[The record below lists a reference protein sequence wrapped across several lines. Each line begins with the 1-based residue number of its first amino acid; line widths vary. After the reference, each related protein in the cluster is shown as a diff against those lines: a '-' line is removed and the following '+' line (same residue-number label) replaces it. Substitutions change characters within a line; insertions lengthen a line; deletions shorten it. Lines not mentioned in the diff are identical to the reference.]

1 MDRNRP
7 SCPVAGFVRLRI
19 GTSGEGGLMLRFYH
33 TSDAVERRPEATQRV
48 ASDMPGLRRT
58 EAAT

>member
-1 MDRNRP
+1 
-7 SCPVAGFVRLRI
+7 
-19 GTSGEGGLMLRFYH
+19 MLRFYH
-33 TSDAVERRPEATQRV
+33 TSDAVERRSEATQRV